1 MIKTL
6 LGTLALSAGVFFSSP
21 VSANDMPCVT
31 SYEGYTMCF
40 TITGHHVNWDR
51 WHLEYSDDRN
61 DVTLDVLCNNT
72 GEGLAMDWRVVRG
85 EISDRDAEDVVGL
98 FCQN

>member
-6 LGTLALSAGVFFSSP
+6 LGTLALSASVLFSVP
-21 VSANDMPCVT
+21 VSASESCVS

-40 TITGHHVNWDR
+40 SITGQHVNWDR
-51 WHLEYSDDRN
+51 WLLEYSDDRN

-72 GEGLAMDWRVVRG
+72 GRGMVMDWKVVKG

>member
-6 LGTLALSAGVFFSSP
+6 LGTLALSAGVFLSSP

-51 WHLEYSDDRN
+51 WHLEYSDERH

-72 GEGLAMDWRVVRG
+72 GRGMVMDWRVVRG
-85 EISDRDAEDVVGL
+85 EISDRDVEDVVGL